1 MSDNQPE
8 DPLVGLAEAAVTMH
22 QLYVEYQNAG
32 FSEAQS
38 FELVKTVLAA
48 NLKAAL

>member
-1 MSDNQPE
+1 MSDDQPQ
-8 DPLVGLAEAAVTMH
+8 DPLVGLAVAAVTMH

-32 FSEAQS
+32 FDKAQS

-48 NLKAAL
+48 NMKGAP